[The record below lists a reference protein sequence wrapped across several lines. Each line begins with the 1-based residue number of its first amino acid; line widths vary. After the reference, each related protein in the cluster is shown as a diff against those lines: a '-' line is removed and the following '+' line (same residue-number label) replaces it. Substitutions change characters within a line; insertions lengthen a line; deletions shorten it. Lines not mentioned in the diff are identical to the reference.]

1 MILRDRFGVA
11 GVSEPLGTSRA
22 ANLRGNWCGDD
33 KNRDDERERAANH
46 LRTSI
51 VFRHDP
57 QPADPSSLSLR
68 IQGIAEHLCRR
79 RHWSTVPS
87 AMAEA

>member
-1 MILRDRFGVA
+1 MREMGGVVRGMVLRNRTGVT
-11 GVSEPLGTSRA
+11 GVPEPLGTSRA

-51 VFRHDP
+51 VFQLDP
-57 QPADPSSLSLR
+57 QPA
-68 IQGIAEHLCRR
+68 A
-79 RHWSTVPS
+79 RHHYP
-87 AMAEA
+87 

>member
-1 MILRDRFGVA
+1 MREMGGVVRGMVLRSWA
-11 GVSEPLGTSRA
+11 GVIGVPDPLGTSRA

-51 VFRHDP
+51 VFQLDP
-57 QPADPSSLSLR
+57 QPA
-68 IQGIAEHLCRR
+68 A
-79 RHWSTVPS
+79 RHHYP
-87 AMAEA
+87 

>member
-1 MILRDRFGVA
+1 MREMGGVVRGMVLRSWTGAIGVP
-11 GVSEPLGTSRA
+11 EPLGTSRA

-51 VFRHDP
+51 VFQLDP
-57 QPADPSSLSLR
+57 QPA
-68 IQGIAEHLCRR
+68 A
-79 RHWSTVPS
+79 RHHYP
-87 AMAEA
+87 